1 MHLWRT
7 WRRDFRKSSN
17 TDAFYDL
24 IGDYELIEASFA
36 QQYGIR
42 LRLENTMSWSE
53 FTTLLAGLNGDT
65 PLGNVVRIRSEKDPK
80 MLKQFTPEQKRI
92 RAEWRRKQSA
102 EMAKHFSRD
111 EYDNAMKNL
120 SAMFRTMARME

>member
-80 MLKQFTPEQKRI
+80 MLKQFTQEQKRI

-102 EMAKHFSRD
+102 EMAKHFNQD

-120 SAMFRTMARME
+120 SAMFRTMAKVE